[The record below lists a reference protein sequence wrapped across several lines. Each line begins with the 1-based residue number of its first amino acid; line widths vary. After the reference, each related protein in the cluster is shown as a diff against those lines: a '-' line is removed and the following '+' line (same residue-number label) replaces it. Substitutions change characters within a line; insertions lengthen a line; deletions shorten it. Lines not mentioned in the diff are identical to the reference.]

1 MKLPTDRKSTA
12 SGTYSELRQNK
23 VQAQRAAEMHD
34 LWENTQKSREQEI
47 NTNIYVTMKGTEE
60 EMQLSRKSIKK
71 RVIQKNT
78 HSSTKCNYSDRK

>member
-1 MKLPTDRKSTA
+1 M
-12 SGTYSELRQNK
+12 
-23 VQAQRAAEMHD
+23 QAQRAAEMHD